1 MLQGRMSG
9 HVGGVADGLSDAQT
23 HDRWQAR
30 AVKAKQ
36 ERALDVDDSKSV
48 MTMEWSEQG
57 D

>member
-48 MTMEWSEQG
+48 MTMEWNDQG